1 MDIKKNYNQQKINL
15 FTSFLIVKNFTKIQS
30 FIALFCIYSY
40 SVSSQIEKPND
51 KSIIQSSNK
60 LNVLLIIADDLN
72 CDLGAYKNLIVKTP
86 NIDRLAQRGVLFEN
100 AHNQYPLC
108 GPSRASFMTGM
119 YSNQTKITKN
129 NMNIRNSVPDVITM
143 GQRFRQQG
151 YQSIRIG
158 KMFHY
163 DNPSAIGTSGNDDIY
178 SWDQTVN
185 PYGRDK
191 LEEYKIN
198 TLSPRKYGGTLSWL
212 AADGNDNE
220 QTDGIAATEAIKKL
234 DDFVGKDIPFF
245 LAVGFF
251 RPHTPF
257 VAPKKYFDLYNREQI
272 NIPEISSDYLTT
284 LPDPAVKS
292 IRAKKNQIN
301 LGKEQ
306 AQEIKEAY
314 YATISFV
321 DAQVGRILDHLEAT
335 GLDKNTVI
343 VFTSDHGYH
352 LGEHG
357 HWQKQTLFE
366 NATRVPLIISTP
378 ALENKGVTSNSPVE
392 LIDIYPTLMD
402 LTDIITPKHVVGR
415 SLVPIIENVNATV
428 RESAL
433 TRWRKG
439 YSIKTTRYRLTKW
452 GVNGEF
458 GYELYDHQNDK
469 NELINLANNKKY
481 KDIMDSLKLM
491 IEQRILDASIK
502 PEGLGRQFEN
512 AKLMQKAKNITF
524 GDIHDINGEIL
535 HFKNE

>member
-15 FTSFLIVKNFTKIQS
+15 FTSFLIVKNFTKIKS

>member
-1 MDIKKNYNQQKINL
+1 MDIKKNYNQQKISL
-15 FTSFLIVKNFTKIQS
+15 FTFFLIIKNFANVRS
-30 FIALFCIYSY
+30 FIVLFCFCSY
-40 SVSSQIEKPND
+40 SLSSQIEKSSD
-51 KSIIQSSNK
+51 KTITQSSRK

-72 CDLGAYKNLIVKTP
+72 CDLGAYKNLVVKTP
-86 NIDRLAQRGVLFEN
+86 NIDRLAKRGLLFEN

-129 NMNIRNSVPDVITM
+129 NMNLRNSIPDVITM

-151 YQSIRIG
+151 YQSVRIG

-212 AADGNDNE
+212 AADGDDNE
-220 QTDGIAATEAIKKL
+220 QTDGIATSEAIKKL
-234 DDFVGKDIPFF
+234 DDFAAKDIPFF

-257 VAPKKYFDLYNREQI
+257 VAPKKYFDLYNKEQI
-272 NIPEISSDYLTT
+272 HIPEISNDYLTT
-284 LPDPAVKS
+284 LPEPAVKS

-301 LGKEQ
+301 LEKDK

-321 DAQVGRILDHLEAT
+321 DAQVGRIIDHLKAT
-335 GLDKNTVI
+335 GLDTNTVV

-366 NATRVPLIISTP
+366 NSTRVPLIISYP
-378 ALENKGVTSNSPVE
+378 GIRNKGKKSNSPVE
-392 LIDIYPTLMD
+392 LIDLYPTLMD
-402 LTDIITPKHVVGR
+402 LAGITTPKHVVGK
-415 SLVPIIENVNATV
+415 SLVPIIKNVNATV

-433 TRWRKG
+433 TRWRNG
-439 YSIKTTRYRLTKW
+439 YSIKTKRYRLTKW
-452 GVNGEF
+452 GVDGEL
-458 GYELYDHQNDK
+458 GYELYDHHNDK

-481 KDIMDSLKLM
+481 QDIMDSLKLM
-491 IEQRILDASIK
+491 IEKRILDASIK

-512 AKLMQKAKNITF
+512 AKLMQKAKNITY
-524 GDIHDINGEIL
+524 GDLHDLNGEIL
-535 HFKNE
+535 YYKNE